1 MTGRPRAAGAGP
13 GTLYLVGT
21 PIGHRDDLSPR
32 ARAVL
37 ARVPVVACE
46 DTRSTRRLFHWLDLP
61 APALLAYHDHNAV
74 AAARAAMARL
84 TAGDDVALVSEAGM
98 PALQDPGFRLIVAA
112 RAAGVPVVPIPGPS
126 AFALALAASG
136 LPTDRFAFLGFA
148 PRRGRA
154 GWWADA
160 LARSETVVVYEAP
173 GRVGATLVAIA
184 AHDPARPVCLAR
196 ELTKV
201 HEEFVTGSAAE
212 VAGALAARDAPLK
225 GECALVVGGATRAGA
240 SAPSRAVPWPG
251 ALATLRALPAGR
263 ELSPRALADVLA
275 CAYPLERR
283 AIYRAA
289 LVPGGAGPGSGS
301 GREAEDE

>member
-1 MTGRPRAAGAGP
+1 MTERPRAPGAS

-46 DTRSTRRLFHWLDLP
+46 DTRTARRLFHWLDLP
-61 APALLAYHDHNAV
+61 APAMVAYHDHNAV
-74 AAARAAMARL
+74 AAARTVMARL
-84 TAGDDVALVSEAGM
+84 LAGDDVALVSEAGM

-112 RAAGVPVVPIPGPS
+112 RAAGVPVVPVPGPS

-160 LARSETVVVYEAP
+160 LARPETVVVYEAP
-173 GRVGATLVAIA
+173 GRVAVTLESIA

-196 ELTKV
+196 ELTKI
-201 HEEFVTGSAAE
+201 HEEFVTGSVEAVAAE
-212 VAGALAARDAPLK
+212 LAGRGEPLK
-225 GECALVVGGATRAGA
+225 GECALVVGGAPAPAAGRSVA
-240 SAPSRAVPWPG
+240 WPG
-251 ALATLRALPAGR
+251 ALAKLRELPAGR
-263 ELSPRALADVLA
+263 ALSPRALADVLA
-275 CAYPLERR
+275 CAYPTERR

-289 LVPGGAGPGSGS
+289 L
-301 GREAEDE
+301 AEEE